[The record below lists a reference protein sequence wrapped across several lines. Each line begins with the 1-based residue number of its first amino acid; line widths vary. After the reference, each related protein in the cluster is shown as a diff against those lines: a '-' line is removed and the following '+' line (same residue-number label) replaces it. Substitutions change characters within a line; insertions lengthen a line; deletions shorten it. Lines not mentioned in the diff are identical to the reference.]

1 MATQALFSI
10 LALPQEYN
18 AGTLRF
24 NLVFIPRNFSP
35 LQDLAAP
42 FGDVGP
48 FADAKDSLRLDVK
61 VISGLTGMP
70 DNANAT
76 ITDLLDSVVVPGSA
90 RPIFEHLATEFKID
104 DVPNQSQKA
113 PPIAAHRFIK
123 KYLPQSYRGAF
134 NFTNPR
140 TKDAVLDDSYHCAF
154 KDRGINPNFK
164 TSGNRISWGKVYAYC
179 LRHPEVARQV
189 GLIYPNLTIDVPEN
203 TFEDGGWLYVDFAS
217 SGYFSDKVN
226 ADDALAKRYAARIP
240 PMGNDESRIL
250 FAPVLFPVA
259 YSSPFVGNYDEPQRE
274 AADYDD
280 GFAKI
285 MHSFQ
290 PISTNFLQE
299 EVSENMLHPTKDIG
313 IRLGWDDEQVLIWLN
328 RQLKP
333 DSSVPGNDRLD
344 VPLGVFNYRIDVR
357 EKEDGT
363 NAWHSLNLVRPK
375 QPLVL
380 GGQTILNPDSEVEL
394 GTEVY
399 PMQLDGN
406 QNSNYWLPAYFTQ
419 WAGKSLVLADEE
431 AAAIYRVEEETRE
444 YVDGDGNTQKLQVQ
458 LSRQYEPVGLD
469 QIRLLYG
476 HQYQFRVRLGDI
488 SGGGPTMNDERIL
501 EAISSDEAV
510 TFKRY
515 VVPNAVRMEGL
526 PENNNFFTDSS
537 LMLRRP
543 LLDYPNVD
551 FTGQYQD
558 VVDKLVAY
566 AKWATGKGE
575 IGLPDP
581 DVNKVQITVEVK
593 ALNMDLQ
600 LSVSRREAY
609 AKLYTTTRDFSALDF
624 NAAVDEDLTSNDPFK
639 QIEVPLQ
646 VPLQFIDAAVLRFG
660 DPNNLG
666 DLNVTEAELA
676 GIPEL
681 ILPKGRD
688 IRITIRGL
696 GANDDTYFGNKAY
709 AKGKTI
715 QLMVRAAAE
724 DEEHLFD
731 PIYVDDQIEGVY
743 LQPTFALRPRG
754 RSYLLGRAQ
763 SQSNVSLQ
771 KLADQTDLE
780 SRGLSLLGK
789 EGVRVQFGCAR
800 SIRHSLAPDGTSLT
814 FSVKTDL
821 YNHWLVPI
829 NLRLRRDWTWDAMQ
843 LESFVVTRRKKFG
856 RQTEWEEEEVGI
868 INLHNTIN
876 LQALQKPDRTFS
888 QLVFIDAVEPKP
900 DPDRPGADP
909 YPDTIDLEYS
919 VTPKFKTGETPTQL
933 TTEENP
939 LVLDLTL
946 PVTTIPAQ
954 EPKLASAGIA
964 LSPYQRDDKYANTEA
979 RKRYLWI
986 ELQEPVK
993 DPNDSLF
1000 VRFLAYAPD
1009 PLLSDLA
1016 RYPELLE
1023 AQEEPALPID
1033 PELIRVIRPD
1043 QADDQAGLNAM
1054 TKLVPSQTQGNK
1066 KPRHFLVPLPPGLH
1080 PESDELFGF
1089 FTYELRIGHSNIWST
1104 AQGRFGRPLRV
1115 TGVQHPAPSLFCTIE
1130 RGDKTIKVSAPYAT
1144 AVYNGKNVTARP
1156 PRTEIWC
1163 LVYAQVKM
1171 ADNQD
1176 YRNVL
1181 LGEDKLQFPRRSSSA
1196 FGISSYEVGF
1206 QELSNKDGRIYGSLI
1221 IKQKAILEALA
1232 GYGLPLDSPLSVVCV
1247 ELLPTNYRPIAT
1259 RNQAALQKIVSTR
1272 GDELF
1277 DNNVELSGITFQ
1289 DNLQEGPENPRP
1301 LSDHLGQYRIMRTS
1315 PLTAIPEICCVD
1327 C

>member
-1 MATQALFSI
+1 MANKALFSI

-35 LQDLAAP
+35 LQNLAAP
-42 FGDVGP
+42 YHDVGP
-48 FADAKDSLRLDVK
+48 FADAAANLRLDVK

-70 DNANAT
+70 NNANVSFSE
-76 ITDLLDSVVVPGSA
+76 LLDSVAVPDSA
-90 RPIFEHLATEFKID
+90 RPVYEALAKEFEID

-123 KYLPQSYRGAF
+123 KYLPHSYRAAF

-164 TSGNRISWGKVYAYC
+164 TSSNRISWGKVYAYC
-179 LRHPEVARQV
+179 LRHPEVAKKV
-189 GLIYPNLTIDVPEN
+189 GLIYTDLTISIPKN
-203 TFEDGGWLYVDFAS
+203 TFEDGGWLYVDLADN
-217 SGYFSDKVN
+217 GYFSDKVN
-226 ADDALAKRYAARIP
+226 TNDTLAQRYAARIP
-240 PMGNDESRIL
+240 PMANEDSRIL

-259 YSSPFVGNYDEPQRE
+259 YSTPFIGNYDEPQRE

-285 MHSFQ
+285 VHSFQ

-299 EVSENMLHPTKDIG
+299 EVSEEMLHPTKDIG
-313 IRLGWDDEQVLIWLN
+313 IRLAWDDEQVLIWLN

-357 EKEDGT
+357 EKGDGT

-380 GGQTILNPDSEVEL
+380 GGQTILGPDSQVEL

-406 QNSNYWLPAYFTQ
+406 QNTNYWLPAYFTQ

-431 AAAIYRVEEETRE
+431 AAAIYRVEEESRQ
-444 YVDGDGNTQKLQVQ
+444 YVDGDGNTRKLQVQ
-458 LSRQYEPVGLD
+458 LSRQYDPVGLD
-469 QIRLLYG
+469 QVRLLYG
-476 HQYQFRVRLGDI
+476 RQYQFRVRMGDI
-488 SGGGPTMNDERIL
+488 SGGGPSMNDERIF

-515 VVPNAVRMEGL
+515 VAPNAVRMEGL
-526 PENNNFFTDSS
+526 PENNNFFTDSN
-537 LMLRRP
+537 LILRRP

-551 FTGQYQD
+551 FTGQYDD
-558 VVDKLVAY
+558 VVNKLVAY
-566 AKWATGKGE
+566 AKWATGKSE

-581 DVNKVQITVEVK
+581 DVNQVQITVEVK
-593 ALNMDLQ
+593 ALNMDQQ
-600 LSVSRREAY
+600 LSVSKREAY
-609 AKLYTTTRDFSALDF
+609 AKLYTTTRDFNALDF
-624 NAAVDEDLTSNDPFK
+624 TASVDEDLNSNDPLK
-639 QIEVPLQ
+639 SIEVPLQ
-646 VPLQFIDAAVLRFG
+646 VPLQFVDAAVLRFG
-660 DPNNLG
+660 DPANLG

-676 GIPEL
+676 GMTEL

-696 GANDDTYFGNKAY
+696 GANDDIYFGNKAW

-715 QLMVRAAAE
+715 QLMVRTAAE

-731 PIYVDDQIEGVY
+731 PTFVDDQIEGIY
-743 LQPTFALRPRG
+743 LQPSFALRPRG
-754 RSYLLGRAQ
+754 RAYLLGRAQ
-763 SQSNVSLQ
+763 SQANLSLQ

-780 SRGLSLLGK
+780 ARGLSLLGK

-814 FSVKTDL
+814 LSVKTDL
-821 YNHWLVPI
+821 YHHWLVPI

-843 LESFVVTRRKKFG
+843 LESFVITRRKKFG
-856 RQTEWEEEEVGI
+856 RQTEWEEEEVGT
-868 INLHNTIN
+868 INLYNTIN
-876 LQALQKPDRTFS
+876 LQALQKPDRTFT

-900 DPDRPGADP
+900 DPDAPNTDQ
-909 YPDTIDLEYS
+909 YPDIIELEYS
-919 VTPKFKTGETPTQL
+919 VTPVFKTGENPTQL
-933 TTEENP
+933 TAEENP
-939 LVLDLTL
+939 LVLELTL

-964 LSPYQRDDKYANTEA
+964 LSPYQRDDRYANTEA

-986 ELQEPVK
+986 ELEEPVE

-1000 VRFLAYAPD
+1000 IRFLAYAPD
-1009 PLLSDLA
+1009 PLLADLA

-1054 TKLVPSQTQGNK
+1054 TGLVPSSTQGNQ

-1115 TGVQHPAPSLFCTIE
+1115 TGVQHPAPALFCTIE
-1130 RGDKTIKVSAPYAT
+1130 RRDQVIKVSAPYAT

-1181 LGEDKLQFPRRSSSA
+1181 LGEDKLSFPKRQSSA

-1221 IKQKAILEALA
+1221 LQQKSILAALA

-1247 ELLPTNYRPIAT
+1247 ELLPTEYRSIAT
-1259 RNQAALQKIVSTR
+1259 RNQAALQKIVKTR
-1272 GDELF
+1272 GEELF
-1277 DNNVELSGITFQ
+1277 DSKVKLSGITFQ
-1289 DNLQEGPENPRP
+1289 DNLQERPDNARP
-1301 LSDHLGQYRIMRTS
+1301 LSDHLGQYRILRVS
-1315 PLTAIPEICCVD
+1315 PLTEIPEICCVD